1 MISSSICFKHI
12 FAIQMQIIFIF
23 IFICFATNA
32 KIYWPQA
39 LSVMKYANASGDME

>member
-12 FAIQMQIIFIF
+12 FAIQMQIIF

-39 LSVMKYANASGDME
+39 LSVMKYVNASGDME